1 MANANNSLVYI
12 GPTIPGV
19 PPALEDAI
27 RENPMLR
34 QLLVTPSAR
43 PDAQAQ
49 ISQQSG
55 RFYSIYKAVQT
66 KLGQKGVK

>member
-19 PPALEDAI
+19 AYNGTAYLNGLPPAFEDAI
-27 RENPMLR
+27 RETPMLR

-43 PDAQAQ
+43 PD
-49 ISQQSG
+49 
-55 RFYSIYKAVQT
+55 
-66 KLGQKGVK
+66 